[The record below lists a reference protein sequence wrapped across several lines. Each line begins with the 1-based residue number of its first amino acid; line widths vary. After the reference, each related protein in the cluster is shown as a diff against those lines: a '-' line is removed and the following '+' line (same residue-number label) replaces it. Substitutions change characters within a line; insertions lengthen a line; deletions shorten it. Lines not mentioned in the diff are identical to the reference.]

1 MRKKQIEE
9 VKAHYDADPAL
20 EWQRLEENREEF
32 LLTTCMMDRY
42 IKPGDSVLDIGG
54 GPGRYAVYYARKG
67 CKVTLADL
75 SEGNVAFA
83 GTKAEEEGL
92 PLTALA
98 ANCLELD
105 SLHLG
110 QFDHVFLMGPLYH
123 LLEAADRVMAVEV
136 ALRQLKPG
144 GKLYVAFLPTVSGL
158 IYCLQH
164 EAILPEARKN
174 PDDMRHLAAI
184 AEGEDFEG
192 RGFTQVYCFALE
204 NILPFMEQFP
214 LKKLHFFSQEG
225 CLAPNKMELRKRSE
239 AEQELWLETAR
250 RYLERPEFLS
260 WAEHVMYIG
269 EKE

>member
-83 GTKAEEEGL
+83 GTKAEEGL

-123 LLEAADRVMAVEV
+123 LLEAADRVVAVEV
-136 ALRQLKPG
+136 ALRHLKPG

-164 EAILPEARKN
+164 ESILPEARKN

-184 AEGEDFEG
+184 AAGEDFKG

>member
-20 EWQRLEENREEF
+20 EWKRLEENREEF

-123 LLEAADRVMAVEV
+123 LLEAADRVVAVEV
-136 ALRQLKPG
+136 ALRHLKPG
-144 GKLYVAFLPTVSGL
+144 GKLYAAFIPTTSGL

-164 EAILPEARKN
+164 PGILMEAQNN
-174 PDDMRHLAAI
+174 PDDLRNLNAI
-184 AEGEDFEG
+184 REGEDFGG
-192 RGFTQVYCFALE
+192 RGFTQVYTYALE
-204 NILPFMEQFP
+204 NILPFMEGFG
-214 LKKLHFFSQEG
+214 LKRLHFFPQEG
-225 CLAPNKMELRKRSE
+225 FLAPNKIQLRERSGE
-239 AEQELWLETAR
+239 EQALWLDLAR
-250 RYLERPEFLS
+250 QYLEVPGFLS